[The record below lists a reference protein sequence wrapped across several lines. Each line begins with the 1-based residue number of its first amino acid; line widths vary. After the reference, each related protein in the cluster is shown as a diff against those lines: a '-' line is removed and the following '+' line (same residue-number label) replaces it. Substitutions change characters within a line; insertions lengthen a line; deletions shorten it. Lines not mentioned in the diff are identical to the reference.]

1 MRTAISALFVLA
13 ALVLGLIAL
22 PAAWIATHVVEQ
34 DGFVELASPLA
45 DDGEFAGA
53 LSAALAEEAT
63 AQELPAEVADLVRP
77 LVADTAEGI
86 TGLPGFDEA
95 WDDSLRRSHALT
107 FDDGQNQQDGV
118 QTSGLTLDIA
128 PLIAL
133 VASEIGNSL
142 GVEVSVPGQALVSVA
157 DGIQRDSLAR
167 AAAVV
172 ELWPAFA
179 LASVACAVIGLVA
192 ARRRSTTLA
201 FLGLGVLI
209 VGGALWLAAG
219 SAPVLTDGIAGANA
233 VADLFTEAL
242 VARASV
248 DFRAWCLAAMAAGVL
263 LLAGGV
269 VGRLLSGSRR

>member
-133 VASEIGNSL
+133 VAAEIGKSL
-142 GVEVSVPGQALVSVA
+142 GVEVSVPGQALVRVA

-201 FLGLGVLI
+201 LLGLGVLI

>member
-157 DGIQRDSLAR
+157 GGIQRDSLAR

-201 FLGLGVLI
+201 LLGLGVLI

>member
-201 FLGLGVLI
+201 LLGLGVLI

>member
-157 DGIQRDSLAR
+157 GGIQRDSLAR

-179 LASVACAVIGLVA
+179 LASVTCAVIGLVA